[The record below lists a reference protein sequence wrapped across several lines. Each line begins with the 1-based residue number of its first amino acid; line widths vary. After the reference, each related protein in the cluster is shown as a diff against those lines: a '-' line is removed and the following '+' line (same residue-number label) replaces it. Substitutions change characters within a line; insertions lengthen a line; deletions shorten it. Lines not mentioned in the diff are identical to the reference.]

1 MIEIGKLRI
10 SSKGDRARLS
20 ADIVVDG
27 VSRELWF
34 EVEQKYGEYLC
45 TERSDAFVVGILP
58 LAFKTRQDISFVT
71 AITDQLKDQL
81 EHDFIDVV
89 CQHQP
94 TLYHVKL
101 TGKTASPHYKTIE
114 MVGTGVSCGVDS
126 LFTIKRRLVEFDGK
140 KFLLLNNMTDPDE
153 SLAVR
158 FDCLRRNA
166 HSFAADA
173 GIELIVSDSNY
184 CGGIPGL
191 CAEGCTTYCNLF
203 SVLSLQKLFSR
214 YFIASGGPIRD
225 FNFYLQKGMFGTDCS
240 DYDLLTLSACSTSSC
255 RFIVDGLEE
264 RIKKVQALID
274 WPLAWN
280 HLDVCFRHADG
291 KDGNGTYDCP
301 KCMHTIVE
309 ILVAGGMSAL
319 EKFAPVFDVKYVKAH
334 MEEYLADLIRI
345 RMQNTEYGN
354 ELWPLR
360 KRAGFSS
367 ADYLKAMVI
376 VIRKALRKVLRF
388 GRVNKNFLPRG

>member
-1 MIEIGKLRI
+1 MIKIGEITLKQEGGQAKLCSTIEI
-10 SSKGDRARLS
+10 
-20 ADIVVDG
+20 DG
-27 VSRELWF
+27 MKYDLWF
-34 EVEQKYGEYLC
+34 SVEARYGEFL
-45 TERSDAFVVGILP
+45 TFERSDAFVVGLLP
-58 LAFKTRQDISFVT
+58 LAFKVRQNISFVT
-71 AITDQLKDQL
+71 PMTDQLADQL

-94 TLYHVKL
+94 ELHHVTLVGPKARPL
-101 TGKTASPHYKTIE
+101 NKTVERI
-114 MVGTGVSCGVDS
+114 GTGVSCGVDS
-126 LFTIKRRLVEFDGK
+126 LFTIKRRLIDHAGE
-140 KFLLLNNMTDPDE
+140 KFLLLNNQTDLDDF
-153 SLAVR
+153 SDIR
-158 FDCLRRNA
+158 FDYLKRNA
-166 HSFAADA
+166 RSFSNDS
-173 GIELIVSDSNY
+173 GIELIVSNSNY
-184 CGGIPGL
+184 CGGVPGL

-225 FNFYLQKGMFGTDCS
+225 FNFYLQNGMFGTDCS

-255 RFIVDGLEE
+255 RFVVDGLEE
-264 RIKKVQALID
+264 RVKKIQELID

-319 EKFAPVFDVKYVKAH
+319 EKFSAVFDVEYVKAH

-345 RMQNTEYGN
+345 RMQDTEYGN

-360 KRAGFSS
+360 KRVGFSYI
-367 ADYLKAMVI
+367 DYLKAMVI

-388 GRVNKNFLPRG
+388 GKVNKEFSPRG

>member
-1 MIEIGKLRI
+1 MIKVNIVKV
-10 SSKGDRARLS
+10 SSSNGRKRLS
-20 ADIVVDG
+20 AEVIVDDLSYG
-27 VSRELWF
+27 LWF
-34 EVEQKYGEYLC
+34 EVEEKYGQYLC
-45 TERSDAFVVGILP
+45 DERSDAFVVGLLP
-58 LAFKTRQDISFVT
+58 LAIKTRQDIYFVT
-71 AITDQLKDQL
+71 PITDQLKDQL

-94 TLYHVKL
+94 ELHRVRLVGNVAAPLCK
-101 TGKTASPHYKTIE
+101 ASETI
-114 MVGTGVSCGVDS
+114 GTGVSCGVDS
-126 LFTIKRRLVEFDGK
+126 LFTIKRRLIEHTGN
-140 KFLLLNNMTDPDE
+140 KFLFLTNQADMDD
-153 SLAVR
+153 SRYVR
-158 FDCLRRNA
+158 FDCLKRRA
-166 HSFAADA
+166 SSFAADA
-173 GIELIVSDSNY
+173 GIELIVGDTNY
-184 CGGIPGL
+184 SGGVPGL
-191 CAEGCTTYCNLF
+191 CTEGCTTYCNLF
-203 SVLSLQKLFSR
+203 SVLALQKLFSR

-225 FNFYLQKGMFGTDCS
+225 FNFYLQNGMFGTDCS

-301 KCMHTIVE
+301 KCMHTVVE
-309 ILVAGGMSAL
+309 ILVAGGMPAL
-319 EKFAPVFDVKYVKAH
+319 EKFSAVFDVEYVKAH

-367 ADYLKAMVI
+367 PDYLKAMVI

-388 GRVNKNFLPRG
+388 GKLNKNFSPRG